1 MANTTKKNSVKKTTE
16 KKVEKV
22 EKTNNYDEQIKELRE
37 MVRMLSEQNKA
48 LLEEKGA
55 KTVYVEK
62 EPVNPMRM
70 IKVVSLC
77 SNRLDLSQG
86 EHGEGKV
93 YSFSKLGTIK
103 NIPASILDDIV
114 STHLSLAEKGYFYI
128 CDEDF
133 VRDHGLEGDY
143 ENLVSADVLESLI
156 KQDKATLKQV
166 LSTCKL
172 SQLDTILNVI
182 AQKAVSK
189 EITLEELEDS
199 GKISVINKI
208 CRVRKQ
214 NEDYDFSDIIENL
227 IELSTPIEK

>member
-1 MANTTKKNSVKKTTE
+1 MANTTKKSSVKKTAE

-22 EKTNNYDEQIKELRE
+22 NNYDEQIKELRE
-37 MVRMLSEQNKA
+37 MVKMLSEQNKA
-48 LLEEKGA
+48 LLAEKD
-55 KTVYVEK
+55 KETETIYVQK
-62 EPVNPMRM
+62 EQVNPMRM

-86 EHGEGKV
+86 EHGTGKI

-143 ENLVSADVLESLI
+143 ENLINADVIESLI
-156 KQDKATLKQV
+156 KQDRTTLKQV
-166 LSTCKL
+166 LSTCKM

-199 GKISVINKI
+199 GKIGVINKI
-208 CRVRKQ
+208 CRVRKE
-214 NEDYDFSDIIENL
+214 NEDYNFSDVIENL
-227 IELSTPIEK
+227 IELSTPVEK

>member
-1 MANTTKKNSVKKTTE
+1 MANTTKKSSVKKTAE

-22 EKTNNYDEQIKELRE
+22 NNYDEQIKELRE
-37 MVRMLSEQNKA
+37 MVKMLSEQNKA
-48 LLEEKGA
+48 LLAEKS
-55 KTVYVEK
+55 K
-62 EPVNPMRM
+62 EPETIYVQKEQVNPMRM

-86 EHGEGKV
+86 EHGTGKI

-143 ENLVSADVLESLI
+143 ENLVNADVIESLI
-156 KQDKATLKQV
+156 KQDRATLKQV
-166 LSTCKL
+166 LSTCKM

-208 CRVRKQ
+208 CRVRKE
-214 NEDYDFSDIIENL
+214 NEDYNFSDVIENL
-227 IELSTPIEK
+227 IELSTPVEK

>member
-1 MANTTKKNSVKKTTE
+1 MANTTKKSSVKKTAE

-22 EKTNNYDEQIKELRE
+22 NNYDEQIKELRE
-37 MVRMLSEQNKA
+37 MVKMLSEQNKA
-48 LLEEKGA
+48 LLAEKS
-55 KTVYVEK
+55 K
-62 EPVNPMRM
+62 EPETIYVQKEQVNPMRM

-86 EHGEGKV
+86 EHGTGKI

-143 ENLVSADVLESLI
+143 ENLVNADVIESLI
-156 KQDKATLKQV
+156 KQDRATLKQV
-166 LSTCKL
+166 LSTCKM

-189 EITLEELEDS
+189 EITLEELKDIE
-199 GKISVINKI
+199 KISVINKI
-208 CRVRKQ
+208 CRVRKE
-214 NEDYDFSDIIENL
+214 NEDYNFSDVIENL
-227 IELSTPIEK
+227 IELSTPVEK